1 MGMSTA
7 SSLADIHIIAG
18 DVMPKKKM
26 TDDHKAAL
34 AKGRTQ
40 GNAVRAYLE
49 ALRAHQPKRG
59 RKRTPE
65 SITKQLTAIEQ
76 ELQVASPSKELE
88 LLQRRRDLQRDLD
101 NLGDDTEL
109 AGLEASFVDV
119 AADYG
124 DRKGIEYATWR
135 EFGVPAAVLKQAGIS
150 RSAS

>member
-1 MGMSTA
+1 
-7 SSLADIHIIAG
+7 
-18 DVMPKKKM
+18 MPKKKM
-26 TDDHKAAL
+26 SSDHKAAL

-65 SITKQLTAIEQ
+65 SIAKQLATVEQ
-76 ELQVASPSKELE
+76 DLQVASPPKELE

-101 NLGDDTEL
+101 SLSDGSEL
-109 AGLEASFVDV
+109 AGFEAAFIEV
-119 AADYG
+119 AAEYG

-135 EFGVPAAVLKQAGIS
+135 EFGVPAAVLKQAGIT